1 MEEGR
6 LLPARGEGWKEQAY
20 AYPSERVLGAI
31 VARGLVTP
39 FESLVWERSRI
50 ERLFGMKYTIEI
62 YLPAPQTGLWLHMCA
77 PFLFADTLVTRCDL
91 KAERNRK
98 VLKVQ
103 SAFPEPRAK
112 RAPRRPGPDRRVSAT
127 CRLAP
132 DRGGR
137 AGAPKREVRPVPAG
151 LT

>member
-1 MEEGR
+1 

-103 SAFPEPRAK
+103 SAFPEPRQN
-112 RAPRRPGPDRRVSAT
+112 APRRPGPDRRVSAT
-127 CRLAP
+127 CRPGSGSRWPSA
-132 DRGGR
+132 GR
-137 AGAPKREVRPVPAG
+137 RSARYASRQA
-151 LT
+151 